1 MNRNKHYCLNCFS
14 NGRYVKKVG
23 PALCAGIAGGVLAT
37 KCEKYEVTDME
48 AIDFRVP
55 EDRDRLVD
63 MTEVVQ

>member
-1 MNRNKHYCLNCFS
+1 MCGDCR
-14 NGRYVKKVG
+14 
-23 PALCAGIAGGVLAT
+23 GGVLAT